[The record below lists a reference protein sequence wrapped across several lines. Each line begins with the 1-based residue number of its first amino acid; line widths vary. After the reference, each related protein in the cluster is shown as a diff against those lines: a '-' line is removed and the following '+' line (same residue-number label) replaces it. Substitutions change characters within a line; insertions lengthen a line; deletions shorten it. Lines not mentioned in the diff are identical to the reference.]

1 MRMKVNIVDKI
12 ADRIRW
18 GYLTAFIVLLCSY
31 ILSFYTTQQLLK
43 QANWINHTNKIINNL
58 NFLQSAVKDEESAFQ
73 NFVIIKDERFLNTYR
88 SSNPIIDSLF
98 REIKKL
104 IHDNPVQLRRLDT
117 LNELVKNKYT
127 LISAGINNFKQN
139 NYQVTDSIKILGY
152 NGRQSM
158 DGIRNVMSRMQME
171 ESQLMSSRSGRLSS
185 FFDFMKI
192 INIASL
198 IVALLLTFYSIVTFT
213 KENNAKKQADYNAR
227 VFREQLEMR
236 VKELADLN
244 KELLELRNME
254 KFAVTGRISRTIAH
268 EVRNPLTNINLA
280 AEHLRTEIKPTDETN
295 LLLEMITRNGNRIN
309 LLISDL
315 LNTTKVTQLDFAKVS
330 LNNLL
335 DDSLQFA
342 QDRLELK
349 GIKVVKKYAADLCDI
364 LADQEKLQIAF
375 LNIIVNAIEAMEP
388 DKGIL
393 TIETMHKNNRC
404 IAVITDN
411 GIGMSKSHLSKL
423 FEPYFTTK
431 ENGTGLG
438 LAHTQNI
445 IMSHKAN
452 ISAESEVG
460 KGTSFTVS
468 LNYA

>member
-1 MRMKVNIVDKI
+1 MKVNIVDKI

-31 ILSFYTTQQLLK
+31 ILSFYTTQQLLQ
-43 QANWINHTNKIINNL
+43 QANWLNHTNKIINNL
-58 NFLQSAVKDEESAFQ
+58 NYLQLAVKDEESAFQ
-73 NFVIIKDERFLNTYR
+73 NFVIIKDEKFLDTYK
-88 SSNPIIDSLF
+88 SSNPLIDSLF
-98 REIKKL
+98 NEIKYL
-104 IHDNPVQLRRLDT
+104 INDNPVQLKKLDT
-117 LNELVKNKYT
+117 LDQLIKKKYV

-139 NYQVTDSIKILGY
+139 NYQITDTIKMLGY
-152 NGRQSM
+152 NGRESM
-158 DGIRNVMSRMQME
+158 NGIRNIMNRMQNE
-171 ESQLMSSRSGRLSS
+171 ENQLVLGRSGRLSS
-185 FFDFMKI
+185 FFNFMKF

-213 KENNAKKQADYNAR
+213 KENNAKKQADYNAKI
-227 VFREQLEMR
+227 FREQLEIR
-236 VKELADLN
+236 VQELADLN

-280 AEHLRTEIKPTDETN
+280 AEHLRSEITPTAETD

-330 LNNLL
+330 LNYLL
-335 DDSLQFA
+335 DESLKFA

-349 GIKVVKKYAADLCDI
+349 GIKVIKNYAPGLCDI

-393 TIETMHKNNRC
+393 KIETMHKNNRC
-404 IAVITDN
+404 VVIITDN
-411 GIGMSKSHLSKL
+411 GIGMTKAHLSKL

-452 ISAESEVG
+452 ISTESEIE

>member
-1 MRMKVNIVDKI
+1 MRVNIVDKI

-31 ILSFYTTQQLLK
+31 ILSYYSTQQLLK
-43 QANWINHTNKIINNL
+43 QANWLNHTNSIINNL
-58 NFLQSAVKDEESAFQ
+58 NVLESMVKDAESSFRGY
-73 NFVIIKDERFLNTYR
+73 VIIKDEKFLDKYNNST
-88 SSNPIIDSLF
+88 PGIDSLF
-98 REIKKL
+98 KELKSLTANNPGQLKKL
-104 IHDNPVQLRRLDT
+104 DSLGQLIKEKFYIL
-117 LNELVKNKYT
+117 
-127 LISAGINNFKQN
+127 SAGLAIFKQHD
-139 NYQVTDSIKILGY
+139 YQLTDSMKILAYKGKHAMEQVG
-152 NGRQSM
+152 NIMR
-158 DGIRNVMSRMQME
+158 RMQ
-171 ESQLMSSRSGRLSS
+171 SQENQAMAKRAGRLSS
-185 FFDFMKI
+185 FSDFIKI

-198 IVALLLTFYSIVTFT
+198 IVAILLTFYSIVTFT
-213 KENNAKKQADYNAR
+213 KENRAKKQADLNAK

-236 VKELADLN
+236 VKELADVN
-244 KELLELRNME
+244 KELLELRSIE
-254 KFAVTGRISRTIAH
+254 KFAVTGRISRAIAH

-280 AEHLRTEIKPTDETN
+280 AEHLRSEIASTPETD
-295 LLLEMITRNGNRIN
+295 LLLEMVTRNSNRIN
-309 LLISDL
+309 QLISDL

-330 LNNLL
+330 LNHLL
-335 DDSLQFA
+335 DESLQFA

-349 GIKVVKKYAADLCDI
+349 GIKVIKNYTADLCDI

-375 LNIIVNAIEAMEP
+375 LNIIVNAIEAMER

-393 TIETMHKNNRC
+393 QIKTFNKNDRC
-404 IAVITDN
+404 VAVITDN
-411 GIGMSKSHLSKL
+411 GIGMSKEHLSKL

-445 IMSHKAN
+445 IISHRAS